1 MRAKIGNPQGF
12 TLLLILIILKVTEV
26 IEIFFNEFIVCQYLE
41 KIDFQ
46 VPLHSNM
53 AS

>member
-1 MRAKIGNPQGF
+1 MRAKIGNTQGF
-12 TLLLILIILKVTEV
+12 TPLLILIILKVTEV
-26 IEIFFNEFIVCQYLE
+26 GVIFFKDIIVCQHLE